1 MPMNSHYVGRHFC
14 TRIGQRKYAEARDS
28 KEGKN
33 PINTYYHAVEVCHK
47 MENQL
52 TLGLIAHI
60 LHMKQ
65 LPKVARLR

>member
-1 MPMNSHYVGRHFC
+1 MNSHYVGRQFC
-14 TRIGQRKYAEARDS
+14 TRIGPRTCAEARDS
-28 KEGKN
+28 KGSKN
-33 PINTYYHAVEVCHK
+33 PIYSYYHAVEVGHE
-47 MENQL
+47 MEKQL